1 MDVAQRN
8 IVGRAFLGIVAYLI
22 EDFLDDDDDDENLWE
37 HVTVD
42 INEFC
47 VMGDPSFQWHFR
59 LTKPVLEILLQEIGN
74 HLVDNMLMERERRPV
89 AHILLMVLWILATP
103 DSFRSVALRFGVSK
117 SEVHDHYVL
126 VIRVLR
132 DMKDTYLTWPNAEE
146 RNTIKRNCQRISNF
160 PGIVGIMDGSH
171 VFIKAPKEERAAY
184 RNYKFGYSIKVQAVV
199 DDSLLVRDAY
209 IGEVGSLHDA
219 REAPC
224 AAAFSKDK
232 FSNGEHIIAD
242 AAYML
247 LDRVLVPFENNG
259 HLTVRQRNYNRKLSQ
274 VRVGVEH
281 TFGRIDSLWRRMTY
295 LPNTNIDY
303 AVDHIAAS
311 IGNRRM
317 NDDCMEDDD
326 EANYPENFQP
336 GVNDMIRDP
345 HVPQGNLLLE
355 LQDR

>member
-59 LTKPVLEILLQEIGN
+59 LTKPVFEILLQEIGN

-89 AHILLMVLWILATP
+89 AHILLMVL
-103 DSFRSVALRFGVSK
+103 
-117 SEVHDHYVL
+117 
-126 VIRVLR
+126 VLR
-132 DMKDTYLTWPNAEE
+132 DMKDTYITWPNAEE

-171 VFIKAPKEERAAY
+171 IFIKAPKEERAAY
-184 RNYKFGYSIKVQAVV
+184 RNYKYGYSIKVQAVV

-209 IGEVGSLHDA
+209 IGEVVSLHDA
-219 REAPC
+219 RVFRRSPLC
-224 AAAFSKDK
+224 RSILQRQDL

-247 LDRVLVPFENNG
+247 LDRVLVPFVNNG

-274 VRVGVEH
+274 VRVRVEH

-311 IGNRRM
+311 IVLH
-317 NDDCMEDDD
+317 
-326 EANYPENFQP
+326 NFNIIHKQAWNI
-336 GVNDMIRDP
+336 VSNS
-345 HVPQGNLLLE
+345 
-355 LQDR
+355 